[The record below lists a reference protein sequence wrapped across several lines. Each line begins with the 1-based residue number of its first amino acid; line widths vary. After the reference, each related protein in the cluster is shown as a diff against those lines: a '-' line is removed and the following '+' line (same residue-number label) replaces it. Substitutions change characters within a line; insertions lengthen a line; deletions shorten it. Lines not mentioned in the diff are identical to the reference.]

1 VEPLLTS
8 FVAAALAEWGA
19 KTQFLVV
26 ALAARYRRPLP
37 ILLGVAA
44 AAIVSSLIAAY
55 AGALIHDRVP
65 LRALALL
72 TALALLFAGAEG
84 LFPTKPKPMAE
95 GWRTGPFVT
104 TAFCFLLLEFMGP
117 TLFITATI
125 AARFDAFA
133 LAGAGAAA
141 GIMVSS
147 APAALLGPQLVKK
160 VPLRAL
166 RIAGAILFLI
176 VAFIVAVNAL
186 RLV

>member
-19 KTQFLVV
+19 KTQFLVI

-37 ILLGVAA
+37 ILLGVAL
-44 AAIVSSLIAAY
+44 AAIANSLIAAY
-55 AGALIHDRVP
+55 AGSLLHDRVP

-72 TALALLFAGAEG
+72 TALSLLFAGAEG
-84 LFPTKPKPMAE
+84 LFPARQKPMAE

-104 TAFCFLLLEFMGP
+104 AACCFFLLEFGDR
-117 TLFITATI
+117 TQFVTAAI

-141 GIMVSS
+141 GILVSTI
-147 APAALLGPQLVKK
+147 PATALGARLGKQL
-160 VPLRAL
+160 PLRAI
-166 RIAGAILFLI
+166 RIGAAILFLI
-176 VAFIVAVNAL
+176 AAFLVAINAL

>member
-37 ILLGVAA
+37 ILIGIAL
-44 AAIVSSLIAAY
+44 AAIANSLIAAY
-55 AGALIHDRVP
+55 AGALVHDRVP
-65 LRALALL
+65 LRALSLL

-84 LFPTKPKPMAE
+84 LFPARAKPMAQS
-95 GWRTGPFVT
+95 WRTGPFVT
-104 TAFCFLLLEFMGP
+104 TFACFFLLEFGDR
-117 TLFITATI
+117 TQFVTAAI

-133 LAGAGAAA
+133 LAGCGAAV
-141 GIMVSS
+141 GILLSTV
-147 APAALLGPQLVKK
+147 PAAALGERLTRVMPV
-160 VPLRAL
+160 RAIRL
-166 RIAGAILFLI
+166 TAAGLFLLSG
-176 VAFIVAVNAL
+176 FITAVTAL